1 MRSRIVRF
9 STIVGLVALVGGCED
24 PPLSPDEERASL
36 SGQSSLAAPSD
47 LTATALS
54 PTQVNL
60 AWRDRS
66 SSETGFEVQRSTT
79 GARGTFAP
87 LTKTG
92 ANITSYSNTDLSP
105 STEYC
110 YKVRAVGGT
119 INKPKYSLFSNTSC
133 APPPTPSAAPTALKA
148 LGVSSTKI
156 DLSWTDNASD
166 ETGFNIERCQDT
178 DCTGFIEVGQVATD
192 ATTWV
197 STELSPGTTY
207 SYRVRARKGTAFS
220 EYSATA
226 TAVTLPPPQLHV
238 GARTTGVDLDPD
250 GYQIEVVE
258 DGGGWRTSSLPADGT
273 VTFPDVKQGTI
284 TVSLRGE
291 APNCYLTTLSSQV
304 IDYDTSTTVTF
315 DVTCNRGTSIAYAD
329 TSNGNAEIYTI
340 ETTGNGATT
349 RLTFHPASDV
359 EPAWSTDGARIAFR
373 SDRDGDEEIYVMN
386 ADGSNPVRLTSQPG
400 NDGNPAWSP
409 DGSRIAFESNRDTQ
423 SKIAVMNAD
432 GTGVTATN
440 QDGSAPSW
448 SPDGQRIAFASGPIY
463 LMNADGTGVTRLTNP
478 LNNGIPGA
486 GIEYDTN
493 PTWSPDGTS
502 IVYARSSCWDGC
514 VHQIMRVTADGAG
527 EASLEFTDGYEG
539 TSEGE
544 PVWSPEGRK
553 IAFVG
558 AHSIVV
564 LRADGTDAM
573 PLAVGFSPAWQR

>member
-1 MRSRIVRF
+1 
-9 STIVGLVALVGGCED
+9 
-24 PPLSPDEERASL
+24 
-36 SGQSSLAAPSD
+36 
-47 LTATALS
+47 
-54 PTQVNL
+54 
-60 AWRDRS
+60 
-66 SSETGFEVQRSTT
+66 
-79 GARGTFAP
+79 

-92 ANITSYSNTDLSP
+92 ANITSYSNTNLTP

-110 YKVRAVGGT
+110 YKVRSVGGT
-119 INKPKYSLFSNTSC
+119 MNKPKYSLFSNTSC
-133 APPPTPSAAPTALKA
+133 ATPPTPPAAPTALQA
-148 LGVSSTKI
+148 VGVSSTET

-166 ETGFNIERCQDT
+166 ETGFNIERCQGT
-178 DCTGFIEVGQVATD
+178 DCTGFIEVGQVPTN

-207 SYRVRARKGTAFS
+207 SYRVRARKGTVFS

-226 TAVTLPPPQLHV
+226 SAATLPPPPLHV

-250 GYQIEVVE
+250 GYHIEVVE

-273 VTFPDVKQGTI
+273 VTFSDVKPGTI

-291 APNCYLTTLSSQV
+291 APNCYLTSPSPQV
-304 IDYDTSTTVTF
+304 IDYDTSTTITF
-315 DVTCNRGTSIAYAD
+315 DVTCNRGTAIAYAD
-329 TSNGNAEIYTI
+329 TSTGNAEIYTI
-340 ETTGNGATT
+340 GTTGNSTAT
-349 RLTFHPASDV
+349 RLTFHPAADV
-359 EPAWSTDGARIAFR
+359 EPAWSPDGARIAFR

-400 NDGNPAWSP
+400 EDRNPAWSP
-409 DGSRIAFESNRDTQ
+409 DGSRIAFETWSTRDTQ

-432 GTGVTATN
+432 GTAVTVTN

-448 SPDGQRIAFASGPIY
+448 SPDGQRIVFASGPIY

-478 LNNGIPGA
+478 WNTGIPGA
-486 GIEYDTN
+486 AIEYDTN

-514 VHQIMRVTADGAG
+514 THQIMRVGADGSG
-527 EASLEFTDGYEG
+527 EASLTGTGGYEG

-544 PVWSPEGRK
+544 PVWSPEGKK
-553 IAFVG
+553 IAFAG

-564 LRADGTDAM
+564 MRADATDGM
-573 PLAVGFSPAWQR
+573 ILASGFSPTWQHGQN